1 MPYSQG
7 VDSVTE
13 IPRGHRGLV
22 TMSRQKAEVVQLK
35 PNIDRVI
42 AAAAYAIH
50 VAEKMG
56 AKFTQYDVV
65 KSLFLADRS
74 HLNQFGRL
82 ISSDKYIAM
91 KHGPVPSTAYNL
103 LKDDE
108 TTVRRYRL
116 ERLPWSSDSIGEGKR
131 HFHSADIG
139 WIDDVLAPSDKTAI
153 EDAVSVIRS
162 LSFSQ
167 IRKLTHEDPAYID
180 AWEDDGGKQFPMSL
194 GMLFDAPNF
203 ERARQL
209 SEMSTLD

>member
-1 MPYSQG
+1 
-7 VDSVTE
+7 
-13 IPRGHRGLV
+13 IR
-22 TMSRQKAEVVQLK
+22 MSRQKAEVVQLK

-42 AAAAYAIH
+42 AAVAYAIH
-50 VAEKMG
+50 VAERMG
-56 AKFTQYDVV
+56 SKFTQYDVV
-65 KSLFLADRS
+65 KSIFLADRS

-82 ISSDKYIAM
+82 ISSDKYVAM

-103 LKDDE
+103 LKHDE

-116 ERLPWSSDSIGEGKR
+116 EHLPWRSDEIGEGKR
-131 HFHSADIG
+131 HYHSADVRF
-139 WIDDVLAPSDKTAI
+139 IDEVLAPSDKMAI

-167 IRKLTHEDPAYID
+167 VRKLTHEDPAYID

-203 ERARQL
+203 ERAREL